1 MWQSCV
7 LRGSQQWPL
16 ELYNKFQ
23 ILWQDTCWSYLLKMR
38 DSLEFVIFLEESIK
52 YPVYTHTHTHTHV
65 CGYMKHFWLI
75 TVHASQQWVT
85 TSWVILGDI
94 CRHVMVRMWDGCAV
108 GIEWM
113 EIKHAVQPPHRKPVL
128 PEHQYCWDL
137 ETLASDKLNSQG
149 TPLYFLFILS

>member
-52 YPVYTHTHTHTHV
+52 YPVYTHTHTHTHTHTRLWV
-65 CGYMKHFWLI
+65 YEAFLVDHSSCFSTMSDHF
-75 TVHASQQWVT
+75 
-85 TSWVILGDI
+85 LGDTWRYLQT
-94 CRHVMVRMWDGCAV
+94 CHGQDVGWLCCWHWMDGDQACSAAPTQKTSSP
-108 GIEWM
+108 WTS
-113 EIKHAVQPPHRKPVL
+113 VL
-128 PEHQYCWDL
+128 LRFRNTCQW
-137 ETLASDKLNSQG
+137 
-149 TPLYFLFILS
+149 